1 MENIVKNW
9 LACGFSDIAMQYYLN
24 LANQEKLAFSSYE
37 SRLVFLREY
46 DAQLK
51 GTQ

>member
-1 MENIVKNW
+1 MNDIVKSW

-24 LANQEKLAFSSYE
+24 LATQENLVFSSYE
-37 SRLVFLREY
+37 SRLIFLREY

-51 GTQ
+51 G